1 MSRTYSTN
9 LESIV
14 RLTLDMST
22 QGNHFN
28 SMSNPNYEDPVSA
41 FKEEYEICRPVE
53 VLGEVRFKFLI
64 FLGWV
69 RNC

>member
-1 MSRTYSTN
+1 
-9 LESIV
+9 
-14 RLTLDMST
+14 MST

-41 FKEEYEICRPVE
+41 FKEEYEICRPEE